1 MSMRNMRNIGTMRR
15 TRLPNSPVEVSRYPG
30 LSRFGGISHF
40 VTSRAGGV
48 SERNYASMNLGL
60 YSGDRRERVDENIRR
75 LMAGLGLGPE
85 RLLLPRQVHGC
96 RVAVVDKTFTQL
108 SGVEREARLEGFD
121 ALVTAD
127 PGVCVAVAT
136 ADCVPILLYAPD
148 KRVVAAVHAG
158 WRGTVARIA
167 ERTVQRMADAFG
179 CDPRQVWAAIG
190 PSIGPAAFEVGEEV
204 VDAFRDAGFDL
215 SRLLLRDPDSGK
227 GHIDLWRANRM
238 SLAGA
243 GLEGGRIELA
253 GICTYERF
261 NDYFSARRLGVR
273 SGRFLSGI
281 FIDEAPIF

>member
-1 MSMRNMRNIGTMRR
+1 MRR
-15 TRLPNSPVEVSRYPG
+15 MLLQNSSVEVSRYPG
-30 LSRFGGISHF
+30 LSRFGDISHF

-48 SERNYASMNLGL
+48 SEGNYASMNLGL
-60 YSGDRRERVDENIRR
+60 YSGDSRERVDENIRR
-75 LMAGLGLGPE
+75 LMTGLGLEPE

-96 RVAVVDKTFTQL
+96 RVAVVDRTFTQL

-121 ALVTAD
+121 ALITAD

-136 ADCVPILLYAPD
+136 ADCVPVLLYAAD

-158 WRGTVARIA
+158 WRGTVLRIA
-167 ERTVQRMADAFG
+167 ELTLQRMVDEFG

-190 PSIGPAAFEVGEEV
+190 PSISPSAFEVGEEV
-204 VDAFRDAGFDL
+204 VDAFHDAGFDL

-227 GHIDLWRANRM
+227 GHIDLWEANRI
-238 SLAGA
+238 SLTGA
-243 GLEGGRIELA
+243 GLDGDHIELA

-261 NDYFSARRLGVR
+261 SDYFSARRLGIQ

-281 FIDEAPIF
+281 YINEAVLP

>member
-1 MSMRNMRNIGTMRR
+1 M
-15 TRLPNSPVEVSRYPG
+15 LLQNSSVEVSRYPG
-30 LSRFGGISHF
+30 LSRFGDISHF

-48 SERNYASMNLGL
+48 SEGNYASMNLGL
-60 YSGDRRERVDENIRR
+60 YSGDSRERVDENIRR
-75 LMAGLGLGPE
+75 LMTGLGLGPE

-96 RVAVVDKTFTQL
+96 RVAVVDRTFTQL

-121 ALVTAD
+121 ALITAD

-136 ADCVPILLYAPD
+136 ADCVPVLLYAAD

-158 WRGTVARIA
+158 WRGTVLRIA
-167 ERTVQRMADAFG
+167 ELTIQRMVDEFG

-190 PSIGPAAFEVGEEV
+190 PSISPSAFEVGEEV
-204 VDAFRDAGFDL
+204 VDAFHDAGFDL

-227 GHIDLWRANRM
+227 GHIDLWEANRM
-238 SLAGA
+238 SLTGA
-243 GLEGGRIELA
+243 GLDGDHIELA

-261 NDYFSARRLGVR
+261 SDYFSARRLGIQ

-281 FIDEAPIF
+281 YINEAVLP